1 MREIQVLDQT
11 TIDKIAAGEVVERPA
26 SVVKELTENA
36 IDAGADRISIDIK
49 DGGIR
54 MIRITDNGAGIP
66 AGQVRKAF
74 LRHATS
80 KITAVEDLLTLKS
93 LGFRGEALSSIAAV
107 SRVEL
112 ITKEADSL
120 EATRYCI
127 EGGRERLME
136 EIGAPDG
143 TTIVVRDLFYNT
155 PARAKF
161 LKTAMTE
168 AARVGAF
175 VEQLALANPDI
186 GFHFIVN
193 GQTRLA
199 TTGSGSLKDA
209 IYNIYGRDVAHELV
223 AIDYEENGI
232 RLGGYIARPAV
243 SRGNR
248 NFENYYVN
256 GRYVKSR
263 VVSIGIEEGYGTH
276 LMQHQY
282 PFTCLTIDLPGDGVD
297 VNVHPTK
304 MEVRFSDEKTVMKA
318 VSHAVSDA
326 LAREEMI
333 LKASLNPP
341 EKPAK
346 PEKAPEKYASPEL
359 FEKRAREQEQVGAIQ
374 ENEPTPGTRIPG
386 ASGSA
391 DGQRFTY
398 SARTPSG
405 TSLREQ
411 MAINYAKRLERLAA
425 AGDEESE
432 SSAAGNALQGQVEN
446 GSASDSE
453 VGASQFDS
461 AFTARGNE
469 PSESR
474 STEYAPSHA
483 GAESDISEDKYENA
497 VTGQT
502 SGSYVTSPAAGNRP
516 AESADSPSDRSA
528 GSYAMGPASGERS
541 AGSGSTLTGR
551 SAGGYATD
559 AAAGEQSAGGNSA
572 GAKAPAMRQLSF
584 LPEFLAPEAAPLRR
598 IIGCAFDTYWILEY
612 GDKLFMIDQH
622 AAHEKVLFT
631 RFWKM
636 YEQNTLTSQMISP
649 PVIISLSM
657 EEQEL
662 LETYMEAFRRVG
674 FEIES
679 FGGRDY
685 KISGVPYTLSGMGA
699 RDLFL
704 ELLGNLEVSD
714 RFEDLDRYILKV
726 ATEACK
732 AAVKGGDRLSLKE
745 AEALIDELF
754 ACGDPYHCPHGRPT
768 IISFTRSDLEKK
780 FKRIV

>member
-1 MREIQVLDQT
+1 MSEIHVLDQT

-36 IDAGADRISIDIK
+36 IDAGADRISIDIR

-54 MIRITDNGAGIP
+54 MIRITDNGGGIP
-66 AGQVRKAF
+66 EDQVRKAF

-80 KITAVEDLLTLKS
+80 KITAVEDLLTLRS

-120 EATRYCI
+120 TATRYCI

-175 VEQLALANPDI
+175 VEQLALANPEI

-193 GQTRLA
+193 GQTRLM

-209 IYNIYGRDVAHELV
+209 IYNIYGRDVSAELV
-223 AIDYEENGI
+223 AIDHEENGI
-232 RLGGYIARPAV
+232 YLGGFIARPAV

-282 PFTCLTIDLPGDGVD
+282 PFTCLRIDMPGTGVD

-304 MEVRFSDEKTVMKA
+304 MEVRFSDEKAVMNA
-318 VSHAVSDA
+318 VSHAVSQA

-341 EKPAK
+341 EKPAR

-359 FEKRAREQEQVGAIQ
+359 FERGARERDKMPASS
-374 ENEPTPGTRIPG
+374 ENETRPEPGRTGRNADSFAPEGRPTSGGTDSSMIGRSSQGIAFPTRSTG
-386 ASGSA
+386 GSGSGPSGT
-391 DGQRFTY
+391 DGQPFMY
-398 SARTPSG
+398 SARTPGSV
-405 TSLREQ
+405 SLREQ
-411 MAINYAKRLERLAA
+411 MAINYAKRLERMAS
-425 AGDEESE
+425 SE
-432 SSAAGNALQGQVEN
+432 SVETDRT
-446 GSASDSE
+446 SSDE
-453 VGASQFDS
+453 AVPPDPGPDS
-461 AFTARGNE
+461 G
-469 PSESR
+469 
-474 STEYAPSHA
+474 
-483 GAESDISEDKYENA
+483 
-497 VTGQT
+497 
-502 SGSYVTSPAAGNRP
+502 TSPVAAKEREA
-516 AESADSPSDRSA
+516 AEGTADGGDLSACGKPSLKQ
-528 GSYAMGPASGERS
+528 M
-541 AGSGSTLTGR
+541 
-551 SAGGYATD
+551 
-559 AAAGEQSAGGNSA
+559 
-572 GAKAPAMRQLSF
+572 SF

-598 IIGCAFDTYWILEY
+598 IIGCAFDTYWICEY

-631 RFWKM
+631 RFMKM
-636 YEQNTLTSQMISP
+636 YEQNTLTSQMVSP
-649 PVIISLSM
+649 PVVISLSM
-657 EEQEL
+657 EEQAL
-662 LETYMEAFRRVG
+662 LENYMEAFRRVG

-685 KISGVPYTLSGMGA
+685 KISAVPYTLSAMGA

-732 AAVKGGDRLSLKE
+732 AAVKGGDRLSLRE

-768 IISFTRSDLEKK
+768 IISFTRTDLEKK
-780 FKRIV
+780 FRRIV

>member
-1 MREIQVLDQT
+1 MSEIRVLDQT

-36 IDAGADRISIDIK
+36 IDAGADRISVDIK

-54 MIRITDNGAGIP
+54 MIRITDNGGGIP
-66 AGQVRKAF
+66 ADQVRKAF

-80 KITAVEDLLTLKS
+80 KITAVEDLQTLKS

-127 EGGRERLME
+127 EGGRERLLE
-136 EIGAPDG
+136 EVGAPDG

-175 VEQLALANPDI
+175 VEQLALANPEI
-186 GFHFIVN
+186 GFRFIVN

-209 IYNIYGRDVAHELV
+209 IYNIYGRDVAAELV

-232 RLGGYIARPAV
+232 QIGGFIARPAV

-282 PFTCLTIDLPGDGVD
+282 PFTCLRIDLPGDGVD

-304 MEVRFSDEKTVMKA
+304 MEVRFSDEKAVMNA
-318 VSHAVSDA
+318 VSHAISRA
-326 LAREEMI
+326 LAQEEMI
-333 LKASLNPP
+333 LRTSLNPP

-346 PEKAPEKYASPEL
+346 QEKAPEKYASPEI
-359 FEKRAREQEQVGAIQ
+359 FERGAGWPAASVPGNEDRQE
-374 ENEPTPGTRIPG
+374 
-386 ASGSA
+386 SGSRA
-391 DGQRFTY
+391 DYSNRDGQRFTFPARQAANVSGSEDRPAEQEGSNNTNAPGSDGQRYTY
-398 SARTPSG
+398 SARTPG
-405 TSLREQ
+405 TTTLREQ
-411 MAINYAKRLERLAA
+411 MAMNYARRLEKLAA
-425 AGDEESE
+425 SGDENDTTVSGAEPGYRKAAVAPAGGTE
-432 SSAAGNALQGQVEN
+432 EVRGDAAGIRPDGGTSSDVPGSGPAEEEQAPVSGTWN
-446 GSASDSE
+446 GDLSDPAGKASAGTASASGTAPDTGKTS
-453 VGASQFDS
+453 VG
-461 AFTARGNE
+461 
-469 PSESR
+469 
-474 STEYAPSHA
+474 
-483 GAESDISEDKYENA
+483 
-497 VTGQT
+497 
-502 SGSYVTSPAAGNRP
+502 
-516 AESADSPSDRSA
+516 
-528 GSYAMGPASGERS
+528 
-541 AGSGSTLTGR
+541 
-551 SAGGYATD
+551 
-559 AAAGEQSAGGNSA
+559 
-572 GAKAPAMRQLSF
+572 KAPTLQQLSF
-584 LPEFLAPEAAPLRR
+584 LPDFLSPEAAPLRR

-612 GDKLFMIDQH
+612 GDKLYMIDQH

-636 YEQNTLTSQMISP
+636 YEDNKLTGQIVSP
-649 PVIISLSM
+649 PVVISLSM
-657 EEQEL
+657 EEQVL
-662 LETYMEAFRRVG
+662 LEQYMEAFRRVG
-674 FEIES
+674 FEIEP

-685 KISGVPYTLSGMGA
+685 KISAVPYTLSGMGA
-699 RDLFL
+699 RELFL

-714 RFEDLDRYILKV
+714 RFEDLDRYVLKV

-768 IISFTRSDLEKK
+768 IISFTRADLEKR
-780 FKRIV
+780 FRRIV